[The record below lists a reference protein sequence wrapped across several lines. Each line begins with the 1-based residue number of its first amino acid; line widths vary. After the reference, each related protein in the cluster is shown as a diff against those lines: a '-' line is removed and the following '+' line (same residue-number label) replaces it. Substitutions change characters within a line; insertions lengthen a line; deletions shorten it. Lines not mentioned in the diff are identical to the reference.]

1 MSEHA
6 RRNNE
11 EVVIRRVDSLEE
23 LDSEGLERTLSST
36 VVDSET
42 GDVITDEVGEIVKR
56 VEGVHEGN
64 DEYVYYVALGK
75 SGICG
80 VMGMKRVGG
89 VDDPMRQ
96 FSGERA
102 AVEIINASVSRDA
115 PATGIGS
122 RLLQALLDEAASR
135 EFSVAVVNSGPR
147 YEKTGWP
154 FWDRRLGR
162 AVGKAVNLYG
172 PGLDA
177 PVWVK
182 ELDPKGP
189 SAEK

>member
-64 DEYVYYVALGK
+64 DEYVYYVALG
-75 SGICG
+75 
-80 VMGMKRVGG
+80 
-89 VDDPMRQ
+89 
-96 FSGERA
+96 
-102 AVEIINASVSRDA
+102 
-115 PATGIGS
+115 
-122 RLLQALLDEAASR
+122 
-135 EFSVAVVNSGPR
+135 
-147 YEKTGWP
+147 
-154 FWDRRLGR
+154 
-162 AVGKAVNLYG
+162 
-172 PGLDA
+172 
-177 PVWVK
+177 
-182 ELDPKGP
+182 
-189 SAEK
+189 